1 MDETKLKT
9 LIEQFFDATLT
20 YEEENR
26 LCRYL
31 REHDVPAELRKDKET
46 ILALCSENDE
56 IELPDS
62 AEQRLE
68 AMLDKLAEKSNEVI
82 ENKKSITREKRST
95 IGIPIRIWRGIV
107 AAVVLTT
114 GYLFTAEYMQQPANT
129 ENENGFLVYNNEK
142 DTFDDPEEAMECF
155 KDALDNMMLAM
166 NTIHDNTCKIENT
179 LLEAVTPYKKIV
191 RIKTQ

>member
-56 IELPDS
+56 IELPDG

-107 AAVVLTT
+107 VAVVLTT

-129 ENENGFLVYNNEK
+129 EKENVFLEIYDKLVYNYN
-142 DTFDDPEEAMECF
+142 
-155 KDALDNMMLAM
+155 
-166 NTIHDNTCKIENT
+166 
-179 LLEAVTPYKKIV
+179 
-191 RIKTQ
+191 